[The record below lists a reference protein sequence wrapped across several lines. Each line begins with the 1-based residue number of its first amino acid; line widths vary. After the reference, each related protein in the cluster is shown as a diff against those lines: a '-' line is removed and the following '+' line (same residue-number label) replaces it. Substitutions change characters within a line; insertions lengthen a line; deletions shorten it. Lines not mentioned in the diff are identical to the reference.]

1 MNTCAFDATTMLSAP
16 LAGRGGNQWTS
27 PAGCLMFTTL
37 RRLQLQGA
45 QAPFLNYVVCLA
57 VLKGIKACAA
67 QWLGQVGADADM

>member
-1 MNTCAFDATTMLSAP
+1 
-16 LAGRGGNQWTS
+16 
-27 PAGCLMFTTL
+27 MFTML

-67 QWLGQVGADADM
+67 QWLGQVGAGADMWVLCVLYMAPIQYMHLLLRSS